1 MGTRAWP
8 SGQGEMAERICTYNW
23 AATPLGPIPSWP
35 QCLKTA
41 VELMLASGFPTSI
54 QWGQDAIL
62 LYNDAK
68 ARMLGHHHPASLGQ
82 PGPHESVFRRV
93 MAGESV
99 VFGDQRYVVQDK
111 GDEKEIWVDHLA
123 SPIRDETGHIGGVWT
138 VLINVTARVQAERQH
153 RQAEDALRKS
163 EARQA
168 FLLRLS
174 DALRSIADPST
185 ILATATMTTGEHFGV
200 DQCCYA
206 DIRGNEIVRRGCWVR
221 HGAPIPHRFAFIE
234 VAMAAEGY
242 LAERAVV
249 ANDIE
254 SDPRI
259 TEEERDRLRTA
270 GIAAFVCVALR
281 KETAFGV
288 QSTAPRIWTASEVE
302 LIREAGDRTQYA
314 VRRARAE
321 AALRDS
327 EARFRQFAEA
337 STDIIWI
344 RNAATL
350 QLEYWNAGFEHG
362 FGDKWDP
369 ALGGDNLRNWLDII
383 VPEDRER
390 LRAIL
395 AAVQSGE
402 RLTIEYR
409 IKRPRDD
416 EIRWIRST
424 LFPLLDNAGR
434 VQRIGSICHDTT
446 DEKATAD
453 RMEIM
458 VAELQHRTHNLM
470 AVLKSIVAHT
480 LAASEDLDS
489 FKMRIDER
497 LIALSRVQRLLSRSD
512 QEPITIGALVQLELD
527 ALGRDGPPGRI
538 EVRGPE
544 VKIRN
549 STVQMLALA
558 LHELAIDARKHG
570 ALSTDQGRLQI
581 GWQVNQTRGAPW
593 LQLSWIEARPVCV
606 AVKRDPRG
614 FARELIERALP
625 YSLNAET
632 CYELDG
638 SGLRCT
644 ISLPL
649 TKEGPKERGA

>member
-1 MGTRAWP
+1 
-8 SGQGEMAERICTYNW
+8 MAERICTYNW
-23 AATPLGPIPSWP
+23 AATPLGPITSWP

-41 VELMLASGFPTSI
+41 IELMLASGFPTSI
-54 QWGQDAIL
+54 QWGQEAIL

-68 ARMLGHHHPASLGQ
+68 ARMLGHHHPAALGQ
-82 PGPHESVFRRV
+82 PGPRESVFRRV

-99 VFGDQRYVVQDK
+99 VFGDQRHVTQEE
-111 GDEKEIWVDHLA
+111 GDEREIWVDHLA
-123 SPIRDETGHIGGVWT
+123 SPIRDETGAIGGLWT

-153 RQAEDALRKS
+153 RQTEDALRKS

-168 FLLRLS
+168 LLLRLG
-174 DALRSIADPST
+174 DALRVIADPST
-185 ILATATMTTGEHFGV
+185 IVATATMTTGEHFGV
-200 DQCCYA
+200 DLCCCA
-206 DIRGNEIVRRGCWVR
+206 DIRGNEIVQRGCWVR
-221 HGAPIPHRFAFIE
+221 HGALIPQRFAFVE
-234 VAMAAEGY
+234 AAMAKEDY

-249 ANDIE
+249 TNDIE
-254 SDPRI
+254 SDPRF
-259 TEEERDRLRTA
+259 TEEERDRLRAA

-288 QSTAPRIWTASEVE
+288 QSAAPRVWTASEVE
-302 LIREAGDRTQYA
+302 LIREAGDRAQYA

-327 EARFRQFAEA
+327 EEMFRQFAEA
-337 STDIIWI
+337 STDAIWI
-344 RNAATL
+344 SNAKTL
-350 QLEYWNAGFEHG
+350 QLEYWSPGFERV
-362 FGDKWDP
+362 FGDRWER
-369 ALGGDNLRNWLDII
+369 ARGGDNPKAWLDVI

-390 LRAIL
+390 AL
-395 AAVQSGE
+395 AAIERVKSGE
-402 RLTIEYR
+402 RITCEHR
-409 IKRPRDD
+409 IRRPRDG
-416 EIRWIRST
+416 EIRWTRSNV
-424 LFPLLDNAGR
+424 FPLLDGAGR
-434 VQRIGSICHDTT
+434 VQRIGSICQDATG
-446 DEKATAD
+446 EKETAD
-453 RMEIM
+453 RMQSM

-470 AVLKSIVAHT
+470 AVLQSIVAQT

-489 FKMRIDER
+489 FKMRIEER

-512 QEPITIGALVQLELD
+512 QEPVTIGALVQLELE
-527 ALGRDGPPGRI
+527 ALGSDGPPGQI

-544 VKIRN
+544 VRIRH

-558 LHELAIDARKHG
+558 LHELALDARKHG

-581 GWQVNQTRGAPW
+581 GWQVEQIRGAPW
-593 LQLSWIEARPVCV
+593 LRLSWIEARPVCV
-606 AVKRDPRG
+606 AVKRDPREFG
-614 FARELIERALP
+614 RELIERALP

>member
-1 MGTRAWP
+1 
-8 SGQGEMAERICTYNW
+8 MAGRICTYNW

-54 QWGQDAIL
+54 QWGPEAIL

-68 ARMLGHHHPASLGQ
+68 ARMLGYHHPAALGQ
-82 PGPHESVFRRV
+82 PGPGESVFGRV

-99 VFGDQRYVVQDK
+99 VFGDQRYVIQEE
-111 GDEKEIWVDHLA
+111 GNEREIWVDRLA
-123 SPIRDETGHIGGVWT
+123 SPIRDETGAIGGLWT
-138 VLINVTARVQAERQH
+138 VLINVTARVQAKRQH
-153 RQAEDALRKS
+153 RQAEDALRES
-163 EARQA
+163 ETRQA
-168 FLLRLS
+168 FLLGFS
-174 DALRSIADPST
+174 DALRSIAADPST
-185 ILATATMTTGEHFGV
+185 ILATATRMTVEHFGASR
-200 DQCCYA
+200 CCYA
-206 DIRGNEIVRRGCWVR
+206 EFCSNKVLLRGCWIRPGVQM
-221 HGAPIPHRFAFIE
+221 PERFACAE
-234 VAMAAEGY
+234 LAAVAEGY
-242 LAERAVV
+242 RAGRAVV
-249 ANDIE
+249 TDDIE
-254 SDPRI
+254 SDPRF
-259 TEEERDRLRTA
+259 TEEERDKLRAA
-270 GIAAFVCVALR
+270 GIAAFVCVPVR
-281 KETAFGV
+281 RETVFGV
-288 QSTAPRIWTASEVE
+288 QSAAPRAWRPSEVE
-302 LIREAGDRTQYA
+302 QIREAGDRTLFA

-327 EARFRQFAEA
+327 EERFRQFMEA

-344 RNAATL
+344 SNAKTL
-350 QLEYWNAGFEHG
+350 QLEYWSRGLERG

-369 ALGGDNLRNWLDII
+369 ALGGDNLRHCLV
-383 VPEDRER
+383 VPKDRER
-390 LRAIL
+390 LRAAF
-395 AAVQSGE
+395 AAARSGE
-402 RLTIEYR
+402 HVTIEYR
-409 IKRPRDD
+409 IRRPRDD

-424 LFPLLDNAGR
+424 LFPLLDNAGG
-434 VQRIGSICHDTT
+434 VQRIGSIGHDTT
-446 DEKATAD
+446 GERATAH
-453 RMEIM
+453 RMKSM

-470 AVLKSIVAHT
+470 AVLQSIVAQT

-489 FKMRIDER
+489 FKMRIEER

-512 QEPITIGALVQLELD
+512 YEPVTIGALVQLELD
-527 ALGRDGPPGRI
+527 ALGSDWPPGRI

-544 VKIRN
+544 VRIRN

-581 GWQVNQTRGAPW
+581 GWQVEHIGGAPW
-593 LQLSWIEARPVCV
+593 LRLSWIEARPVCV
-606 AVKRDPRG
+606 AVQRDARG
-614 FARELIERALP
+614 FGRELIERALP

-649 TKEGPKERGA
+649 TKEGPKERSA